1 MLEEDDAAKNVTT
14 LACYSPVRS
23 ANAAARIK
31 NAAARIKDII
41 GARSTKPTPLV
52 KAKKTLLRPKMNLE
66 EFGRMNHE
74 ERCAQIAYVNARF
87 QVINVCDSYIKYFE
101 ISSHAE
107 SEPEELKLWTADDD
121 VDADEKWKRMITM
134 VWLSK
139 RS

>member
-1 MLEEDDAAKNVTT
+1 MAKLNDLSIQIRRYGSATLEEDDAAKNVTT

-52 KAKKTLLRPKMNLE
+52 KAKKTLLRPKMNPE

-74 ERCAQIAYVNARF
+74 ERCAQIAFVNARF
-87 QVINVCDSYIKYFE
+87 QVLNVCEIYIKYFE
-101 ISSHAE
+101 INSH
-107 SEPEELKLWTADDD
+107 
-121 VDADEKWKRMITM
+121 DEF
-134 VWLSK
+134 
-139 RS
+139 